1 MIQQI
6 VYVSRAVK
14 LMSSIDL
21 SVLLE
26 QSRKRNSE
34 LSLTGMLLYKDK
46 SFIQLL
52 EGPSESV
59 KMVIESIKKDRRHI
73 KFSTLVD
80 KEVKSRVFN
89 QWSMSFVNLD
99 VENNQPEGFVDY
111 FSDASIVDDLIATPS
126 KAVELLAYF
135 RARG

>member
-1 MIQQI
+1 MVQQI

-21 SVLLE
+21 SVLLK

-59 KMVIESIKKDRRHI
+59 KMVIECIKKDHRHVN
-73 KFSTLVD
+73 FSALVNKD
-80 KEVKSRVFN
+80 VNSRAFS

-135 RARG
+135 RAKG

>member
-59 KMVIESIKKDRRHI
+59 KMVIECIKKDRRHI

-80 KEVKSRVFN
+80 KEVKSRAFN

-135 RARG
+135 RAKG